1 MYTLIILATMLVVLV
16 AVMWFSN
23 DIEKTEKSKLDETV
37 FVESTDE
44 PVVEEQPT
52 VVVDSK
58 VVDLK
63 EVKKVPSKKKPTS
76 KKKSTPTKK

>member
-1 MYTLIILATMLVVLV
+1 MYTLIIIAVLGIMLFAYV
-16 AVMWFSN
+16 WSN
-23 DIEKTEKSKLDETV
+23 NDSKKLDKTV
-37 FVESTDE
+37 FTESTSE

-63 EVKKVPSKKKPTS
+63 EVKKASTKKKPTS
-76 KKKSTPTKK
+76 KKKSQQTKK

>member
-1 MYTLIILATMLVVLV
+1 MYTLIIIAALVVMLFAWV
-16 AVMWFSN
+16 WSN
-23 DIEKTEKSKLDETV
+23 NDTEKSKLDETV

>member
-1 MYTLIILATMLVVLV
+1 MYTLIIIAALVVMLIAWV
-16 AVMWFSN
+16 WSN
-23 DIEKTEKSKLDETV
+23 NDTKKSKLDETV

>member
-1 MYTLIILATMLVVLV
+1 MYTLIIIAALVVMLFAWV
-16 AVMWFSN
+16 WSN
-23 DIEKTEKSKLDETV
+23 NDTEKSKLDETV

-63 EVKKVPSKKKPTS
+63 EVKKVLSKKKPTS

>member
-1 MYTLIILATMLVVLV
+1 MYTLIIIAALVVMLIAWV
-16 AVMWFSN
+16 WSN
-23 DIEKTEKSKLDETV
+23 NDTKKSKLDETV

-52 VVVDSK
+52 VVIDSK

-63 EVKKVPSKKKPTS
+63 EAKKVPSKKKPTS

>member
-1 MYTLIILATMLVVLV
+1 MYTLIIIAALVVMLFAWV
-16 AVMWFSN
+16 WSN
-23 DIEKTEKSKLDETV
+23 NDTEKSKLDQTV

>member
-1 MYTLIILATMLVVLV
+1 MYTLIIIAVLGIMLFAYV
-16 AVMWFSN
+16 WSN
-23 DIEKTEKSKLDETV
+23 NDSKKLDKTV
-37 FVESTDE
+37 FTESTSE

-63 EVKKVPSKKKPTS
+63 EVKKASTKKKPTS
-76 KKKSTPTKK
+76 KKKPQQTKK

>member
-1 MYTLIILATMLVVLV
+1 MYTLIIIAALVVMLI
-16 AVMWFSN
+16 AWFWANN
-23 DIEKTEKSKLDETV
+23 DTEKPKLDENT
-37 FVESTDE
+37 FEE
-44 PVVEEQPT
+44 PMVEEQPT

-58 VVDLK
+58 VIDLK

>member
-1 MYTLIILATMLVVLV
+1 MYTLIIIAALVVMLFAWV
-16 AVMWFSN
+16 WSN
-23 DIEKTEKSKLDETV
+23 NDTEKSKLNENDFE
-37 FVESTDE
+37 E
-44 PVVEEQPT
+44 PVVEEKPT

-63 EVKKVPSKKKPTS
+63 ETKKVPVKKKPTS

>member
-1 MYTLIILATMLVVLV
+1 MYTLIIIAALVVMLFAWV
-16 AVMWFSN
+16 WSN
-23 DIEKTEKSKLDETV
+23 NDTEKSKPDETV

>member
-23 DIEKTEKSKLDETV
+23 DVEKTEKPKLDETI
-37 FVESTDE
+37 FVESMDE

-63 EVKKVPSKKKPTS
+63 ETKKVPSKKKPTS

>member
-1 MYTLIILATMLVVLV
+1 MYTLIIIAALVVMLFAWV
-16 AVMWFSN
+16 WSN
-23 DIEKTEKSKLDETV
+23 NDTENSKPDETV

-63 EVKKVPSKKKPTS
+63 EVKKVPSKQKSTS

>member
-1 MYTLIILATMLVVLV
+1 MYTLIIIAALVVMLFAWV
-16 AVMWFSN
+16 WSN
-23 DIEKTEKSKLDETV
+23 NDTEKSKLNENDFE
-37 FVESTDE
+37 E